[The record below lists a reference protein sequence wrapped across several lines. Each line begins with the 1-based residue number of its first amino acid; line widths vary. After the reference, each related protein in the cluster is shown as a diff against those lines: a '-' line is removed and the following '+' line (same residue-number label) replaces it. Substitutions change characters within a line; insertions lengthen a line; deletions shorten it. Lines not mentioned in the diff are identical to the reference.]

1 MKWIACAA
9 GLLLSG
15 AVLAQSPSEAIEEAV
30 AAGVLT
36 EQAAHTANNY
46 YSFYIQ
52 HAVRIVDDR
61 KADGPNVRPASEL
74 VHKVSGQ
81 AATEADLIDF
91 NPLLFDLQAD
101 HQFTVFYEVGDL
113 TVMVLSEQRLEVL
126 WKRHQ
131 INTQAQQNR
140 K

>member
-1 MKWIACAA
+1 MNLRKCISYLCFDRALVIIPGASCAA
-9 GLLLSG
+9 
-15 AVLAQSPSEAIEEAV
+15 
-30 AAGVLT
+30 
-36 EQAAHTANNY
+36 Y
-46 YSFYIQ
+46 
-52 HAVRIVDDR
+52 
-61 KADGPNVRPASEL
+61 

-81 AATEADLIDF
+81 SATEADLNDF

-101 HQFTVFYEVGDL
+101 PQFTVFYEVGDL

>member
-1 MKWIACAA
+1 MKWIAFAA

-15 AVLAQSPSEAIEEAV
+15 AVLAQSPTEAIDEAV

-36 EQAAHTANNY
+36 EQAAHTANDY
-46 YSFYIQ
+46 YSFYVQ
-52 HAVRIVDDR
+52 NAVRIVEDR
-61 KADGPNVRPASEL
+61 KADCPNVRPASKL

-81 AATEADLIDF
+81 AATEADLTDF

-101 HQFTVFYEVGDL
+101 PQFTVFYEVGDL

-131 INTQAQQNR
+131 INTQAQQNH